1 MPILKTTKQLAAY
14 FKISPQSVRVW
25 RRKGMPI
32 TEAGEYDTE
41 AIQIWRRHSSGTAV
55 GEIDLREAKRRKA
68 VCDSDLAKLRL
79 ERERGSLVSR
89 QSVLE
94 AWTSTLNALLSQLG
108 DIGPRLAPRI
118 AGETSE
124 AKIIA
129 AFDAELRAVVETVE
143 RQTRKL
149 KIETP
154 VEDAH

>member
-1 MPILKTTKQLAAY
+1 MPILKTTKELADY
-14 FKISPQSVRVW
+14 FRVSSQTIRVW

-32 TEAGEYDTE
+32 TETGEYDTE
-41 AIQIWRRHSSGTAV
+41 AIQIWRRHSAGTAV
-55 GEIDLREAKRRKA
+55 GQIDLREAKRRKA
-68 VCDSDLAKLRL
+68 VCDADLAKLRL
-79 ERERGSLVSR
+79 ERERGSLVSK

-94 AWTSTLNALLSQLG
+94 AWTATLNALLSQLS

-118 AGETSE
+118 AGETNE

-154 VEDAH
+154 VEDAQ